1 MNFTRIGQNI
11 FAFLSLKVKNFFSAK
26 RERDKNIVE
35 RRRNPYE
42 HGNLPPYKVQILYIA
57 CVLFYIYIFKI
68 VNVFHVF
75 ITLLYQWC
83 IITLLYYT
91 ALVRLSLQP
100 RWNFNLI
107 IKKYKYKEFK
117 MISKH
122 NSYYVL
128 ELWIHAKVTKRESG
142 EQQ

>member
-1 MNFTRIGQNI
+1 MKLTAYANWYGFLRLHVNLHPKMNFTRIGQNI

-83 IITLLYYT
+83 IITLLYCISQIIFTT
-91 ALVRLSLQP
+91 ALK
-100 RWNFNLI
+100 F
-107 IKKYKYKEFK
+107 
-117 MISKH
+117 
-122 NSYYVL
+122 
-128 ELWIHAKVTKRESG
+128 
-142 EQQ
+142 